1 MHLIRQSSGVADPF
15 ISGEL
20 GLLEDGVMVRISMQP
35 GLELVRGQPA
45 NDNAVERWSAK
56 ARLWVFIS
64 ACLGLWLLVDLITDV
79 FAR

>member
-1 MHLIRQSSGVADPF
+1 MRLIRQSSGAACPF

-20 GLLEDGVMVRISMQP
+20 GLLEDCVMVRISMQP
-35 GLELVRGQPA
+35 RLEVVRGRPA

>member
-1 MHLIRQSSGVADPF
+1 
-15 ISGEL
+15 
-20 GLLEDGVMVRISMQP
+20 MVRISMQP
-35 GLELVRGQPA
+35 RLEVVRGRPA

>member
-1 MHLIRQSSGVADPF
+1 MHLIRQSSGAADPF

-20 GLLEDGVMVRISMQP
+20 GLLEDCVMVRISMQP
-35 GLELVRGQPA
+35 RLEVVRGRPA
-45 NDNAVERWSAK
+45 NDNAVERWSTK

-64 ACLGLWLLVDLITDV
+64 ACLGLWLLVDLISDV